1 MTINRVLKD
10 DNLLQYT
17 EKEFIEDMKI
27 LVAIDSFKGSVTS
40 PELNTSVAQALLS
53 VDKQLVIETR
63 AIADGGEGSLVALSQ
78 TVAGRW
84 HQVKTIDLLRRPI
97 KVAYYRHAKQ
107 AFIESASIIGID
119 KITSNS
125 VTYAQATSY
134 GLGLA
139 VKDAIQKGATQIEI
153 MLGGTG
159 TSDGGKGFLES
170 LNYDFMTGRS
180 YLDTL
185 ASPVTLLGL
194 TDVTNPYHGPQGFAA
209 VFGPQKG
216 GSLSQIEETDQIA
229 SNFAKKVFC
238 QTTIDLQTIPGSGAA
253 GGLGGAIV
261 LLGGAIVLLGGTLTS
276 GFSRIA
282 ELLNLDNSLQSCD
295 LVITGEGCLDT
306 QSQSGK
312 VPVAIARMAKKYQ
325 VPTIALCGSVK
336 IETGLAAEDFLA
348 VFSIQQQPISLEA
361 AIDKTTTLSNIKILA
376 ANLMLLI
383 AQFNK

>member
-261 LLGGAIVLLGGTLTS
+261 LLGGTLTS

>member
-63 AIADGGEGSLVALSQ
+63 AIADGGEGSLAALSQ

-119 KITSNS
+119 KITPNL

-229 SNFAKKVFC
+229 SNFAKKVFY
-238 QTTIDLQTIPGSGAA
+238 QKTIDLQTIPGSGAA
-253 GGLGGAIV
+253 GG
-261 LLGGAIVLLGGTLTS
+261 LGGAIVLLGGTLTS

-361 AIDKTTTLSNIKILA
+361 AIDKTTTLSNIKILV

>member
-261 LLGGAIVLLGGTLTS
+261 LLGGTLTS

-312 VPVAIARMAKKYQ
+312 VPVAIARMVKKYQ

>member
-63 AIADGGEGSLVALSQ
+63 AIADGGEGSLAALSQ

-261 LLGGAIVLLGGTLTS
+261 LLGGTLTS

>member
-107 AFIESASIIGID
+107 TFIESASIIGID

-261 LLGGAIVLLGGTLTS
+261 LLGGTLTS

-325 VPTIALCGSVK
+325 VPTVALCGSVK

>member
-261 LLGGAIVLLGGTLTS
+261 LLGGTLTS

-306 QSQSGK
+306 QSQFGK

>member
-1 MTINRVLKD
+1 
-10 DNLLQYT
+10 
-17 EKEFIEDMKI
+17 MKI

-261 LLGGAIVLLGGTLTS
+261 LLGDTLTS

>member
-1 MTINRVLKD
+1 
-10 DNLLQYT
+10 
-17 EKEFIEDMKI
+17 MKI

-253 GGLGGAIV
+253 GGLGGAI
-261 LLGGAIVLLGGTLTS
+261 
-276 GFSRIA
+276 
-282 ELLNLDNSLQSCD
+282 
-295 LVITGEGCLDT
+295 
-306 QSQSGK
+306 
-312 VPVAIARMAKKYQ
+312 
-325 VPTIALCGSVK
+325 
-336 IETGLAAEDFLA
+336 
-348 VFSIQQQPISLEA
+348 
-361 AIDKTTTLSNIKILA
+361 
-376 ANLMLLI
+376 
-383 AQFNK
+383 

>member
-1 MTINRVLKD
+1 
-10 DNLLQYT
+10 
-17 EKEFIEDMKI
+17 MKI

-63 AIADGGEGSLVALSQ
+63 AIADGGEGSLAALSQ

-229 SNFAKKVFC
+229 SNFAKKVFY
-238 QTTIDLQTIPGSGAA
+238 QKTIDLQTIPGSGAA
-253 GGLGGAIV
+253 GG
-261 LLGGAIVLLGGTLTS
+261 LGGAIVLLGGTLTS

>member
-261 LLGGAIVLLGGTLTS
+261 LLGGTLTS

-325 VPTIALCGSVK
+325 VPTVALCGSVK

>member
-1 MTINRVLKD
+1 
-10 DNLLQYT
+10 
-17 EKEFIEDMKI
+17 MKI

-78 TVAGRW
+78 TVAGRG

-261 LLGGAIVLLGGTLTS
+261 LLGGTLTS

>member
-63 AIADGGEGSLVALSQ
+63 AIADGGEGSLAALSQ

-119 KITSNS
+119 KIPPNS
-125 VTYAQATSY
+125 VSYAQATSY

-185 ASPVTLLGL
+185 ASPVTLLGP

-253 GGLGGAIV
+253 GG
-261 LLGGAIVLLGGTLTS
+261 LGGAIVLLGGTLTS

>member
-1 MTINRVLKD
+1 
-10 DNLLQYT
+10 
-17 EKEFIEDMKI
+17 MKI

-63 AIADGGEGSLVALSQ
+63 AIADGGEGSLAALSQ

-119 KITSNS
+119 KIPPNS
-125 VTYAQATSY
+125 VSYAQATSY

-185 ASPVTLLGL
+185 ASPVTLLGP

-253 GGLGGAIV
+253 GG
-261 LLGGAIVLLGGTLTS
+261 LGGAIVLLGGTLTS

>member
-159 TSDGGKGFLES
+159 ASDGGKGFLES

-253 GGLGGAIV
+253 GG
-261 LLGGAIVLLGGTLTS
+261 LGGAIVLLGGTLTS

>member
-78 TVAGRW
+78 TVAGGG

-261 LLGGAIVLLGGTLTS
+261 LLGGTLTS

>member
-27 LVAIDSFKGSVTS
+27 LVAMDSFKGSVTS

-261 LLGGAIVLLGGTLTS
+261 LLGGTLTS

>member
-63 AIADGGEGSLVALSQ
+63 AIADGGEGSLAALSQ

-119 KITSNS
+119 KITPNS

-159 TSDGGKGFLES
+159 TSDGGKGFW
-170 LNYDFMTGRS
+170 
-180 YLDTL
+180 
-185 ASPVTLLGL
+185 
-194 TDVTNPYHGPQGFAA
+194 
-209 VFGPQKG
+209 
-216 GSLSQIEETDQIA
+216 
-229 SNFAKKVFC
+229 KV
-238 QTTIDLQTIPGSGAA
+238 
-253 GGLGGAIV
+253 
-261 LLGGAIVLLGGTLTS
+261 
-276 GFSRIA
+276 
-282 ELLNLDNSLQSCD
+282 
-295 LVITGEGCLDT
+295 
-306 QSQSGK
+306 
-312 VPVAIARMAKKYQ
+312 
-325 VPTIALCGSVK
+325 
-336 IETGLAAEDFLA
+336 
-348 VFSIQQQPISLEA
+348 
-361 AIDKTTTLSNIKILA
+361 
-376 ANLMLLI
+376 
-383 AQFNK
+383 

>member
-63 AIADGGEGSLVALSQ
+63 AIADGGEGNLVALSQ

-261 LLGGAIVLLGGTLTS
+261 LLGGTLTS

>member
-63 AIADGGEGSLVALSQ
+63 AIADGGEGSLAALSQ

-119 KITSNS
+119 KITPNS

-194 TDVTNPYHGPQGFAA
+194 TDVTNPYYGPQGFAA

-229 SNFAKKVFC
+229 SNFAKKVFY

-253 GGLGGAIV
+253 GG
-261 LLGGAIVLLGGTLTS
+261 LGGAIVLLGGTLTS

>member
-10 DNLLQYT
+10 DNLLQYA

-261 LLGGAIVLLGGTLTS
+261 LLGGTLTS

-325 VPTIALCGSVK
+325 VLTIALCGSVK

>member
-185 ASPVTLLGL
+185 ASPVTQLGL

-253 GGLGGAIV
+253 GG
-261 LLGGAIVLLGGTLTS
+261 LGGAIVLLGGTLTS

>member
-194 TDVTNPYHGPQGFAA
+194 TDVTNPYHGPQRFAA

-253 GGLGGAIV
+253 GG
-261 LLGGAIVLLGGTLTS
+261 LGGAIVLLGGTLTS

>member
-63 AIADGGEGSLVALSQ
+63 AIADGGEGSLAALSQ

-119 KITSNS
+119 EITPNS

-229 SNFAKKVFC
+229 SNFAKKVFY
-238 QTTIDLQTIPGSGAA
+238 QKTIDLQTIPGSGAA
-253 GGLGGAIV
+253 GG
-261 LLGGAIVLLGGTLTS
+261 LGGAIVLLGGTLTS

-361 AIDKTTTLSNIKILA
+361 AIDKTTTLSNIKILV

>member
-238 QTTIDLQTIPGSGAA
+238 QITIDLQTIPGSGAA
-253 GGLGGAIV
+253 GG
-261 LLGGAIVLLGGTLTS
+261 LGGAIVLLGGTLTS

>member
-261 LLGGAIVLLGGTLTS
+261 LLGGTLTS

-376 ANLMLLI
+376 ANLMLSI

>member
-40 PELNTSVAQALLS
+40 SELNTSVAQALLS

-63 AIADGGEGSLVALSQ
+63 AIADGGEGSLAALSQ

-84 HQVKTIDLLRRPI
+84 YQVKTIDLLRRPI

-119 KITSNS
+119 RITPNS

-194 TDVTNPYHGPQGFAA
+194 TDVTNPYHGPQ
-209 VFGPQKG
+209 KG

-229 SNFAKKVFC
+229 SNFAKKVFY

-253 GGLGGAIV
+253 GG
-261 LLGGAIVLLGGTLTS
+261 LGGAIVLLGGTLTS

>member
-216 GSLSQIEETDQIA
+216 GSISQIEETDQIA

-253 GGLGGAIV
+253 GG
-261 LLGGAIVLLGGTLTS
+261 LGGAIVLLGGTLTS

-325 VPTIALCGSVK
+325 VPTVALCGSVK

>member
-261 LLGGAIVLLGGTLTS
+261 LLGDTLTS

>member
-78 TVAGRW
+78 TVAGRG

-261 LLGGAIVLLGGTLTS
+261 LLGGTLTS

>member
-1 MTINRVLKD
+1 
-10 DNLLQYT
+10 
-17 EKEFIEDMKI
+17 MKI

-238 QTTIDLQTIPGSGAA
+238 QTTIDLQTIQGSGAA
-253 GGLGGAIV
+253 GG
-261 LLGGAIVLLGGTLTS
+261 LGGAIVLLGGTLTS

>member
-27 LVAIDSFKGSVTS
+27 SVAIDSFKGSVTS

-261 LLGGAIVLLGGTLTS
+261 LLGGTLTS

>member
-261 LLGGAIVLLGGTLTS
+261 LLGGTLTS

-312 VPVAIARMAKKYQ
+312 VSVAIARMAKKYQ

>member
-261 LLGGAIVLLGGTLTS
+261 LLGGTLTS

-306 QSQSGK
+306 QSQSDK

>member
-84 HQVKTIDLLRRPI
+84 HQVKTIDLLRRSI

-261 LLGGAIVLLGGTLTS
+261 LLGGTLTS

>member
-10 DNLLQYT
+10 DNLLQYA

-261 LLGGAIVLLGGTLTS
+261 LLGGTLTS

>member
-261 LLGGAIVLLGGTLTS
+261 LLGGTLTS

-325 VPTIALCGSVK
+325 VPTVVLCGSVK

>member
-27 LVAIDSFKGSVTS
+27 LVVIDSFKGSVTS

-261 LLGGAIVLLGGTLTS
+261 LLGGTLTS

-325 VPTIALCGSVK
+325 VPTVALCGSVK